1 MRVLIVGCGR
11 LGSDVAGRL
20 VADGHT
26 VFGLRRSERALPD
39 GVVSLVG
46 DVGRPDSLQ
55 LPEAVE
61 ACIYAVAAGGRSD
74 DAYRTAYPLGVANV
88 IQALERQ
95 TAADRL
101 LFVSSTGVYG
111 EDAGGVV
118 DETSITE
125 PAGFTG
131 RRLLEAEEIVAA
143 SGFSSCSLRL
153 SGIYGPNRRMLL
165 DRVGRGE
172 ATYPGVGERWM
183 NQIHQHDAARA
194 LVHVL
199 GLDALPDALCISDTR
214 PSRRREVLEWLAQEL
229 GAPAPSASAGN
240 SSRGGEG
247 AGKRVDS
254 ARLQA
259 SGSPPG
265 FRFSFPTYVQGYG
278 SFIG

>member
-11 LGSDVAGRL
+11 LGSSVAERL
-20 VADGHT
+20 VADAHT
-26 VFGLRRSERALPD
+26 VFGLRRSDRALPD
-39 GVVSLVG
+39 GVVPLIG
-46 DVGRPDSLQ
+46 DVSRPESLQ
-55 LPEAVE
+55 LPEALD

-74 DAYRTAYPLGVANV
+74 DAYRAAYPGGVANV
-88 IQALERQ
+88 VQALGPQ
-95 TAADRL
+95 AAATRL

-111 EDAGGVV
+111 EDGGGVV
-118 DETSITE
+118 DEASPTE
-125 PAGFTG
+125 PKGFTG

-165 DRVGRGE
+165 DRVRSGE
-172 ATYPGVGERWM
+172 ASYPIVGERWM

-199 GLDALPDALCISDTR
+199 GLDALPEAFCISDTR
-214 PSRRREVLEWLAQEL
+214 PSRRREVLEWLAQEM
-229 GAPAPSASAGN
+229 GAPAPSASAEN
-240 SSRGGEG
+240 SSRRGEG

-254 ARLQA
+254 TRLQA
-259 SGSPPG
+259 SG
-265 FRFSFPTYVQGYG
+265 FCFSFPTYVQGYG